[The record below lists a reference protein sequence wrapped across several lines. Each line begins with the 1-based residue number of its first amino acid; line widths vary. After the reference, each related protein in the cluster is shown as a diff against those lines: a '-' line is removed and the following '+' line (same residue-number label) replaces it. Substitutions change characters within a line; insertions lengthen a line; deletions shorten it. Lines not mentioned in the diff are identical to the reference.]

1 MNKTLDEI
9 NENQFEESEEEEIE
23 LNKSVTD
30 QRLNKSLL
38 YENWYE
44 D

>member
-9 NENQFEESEEEEIE
+9 NENQFEESEEDEIE

>member
-9 NENQFEESEEEEIE
+9 NEDQFEESEEDEIE